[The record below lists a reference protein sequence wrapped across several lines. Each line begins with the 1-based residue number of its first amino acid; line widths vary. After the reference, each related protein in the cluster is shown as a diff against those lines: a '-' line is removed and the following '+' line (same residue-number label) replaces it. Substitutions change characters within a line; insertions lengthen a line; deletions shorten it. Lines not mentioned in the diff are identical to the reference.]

1 GGLYHDIGKME
12 NPHYFTENQA
22 DSNEHDKLKPRM
34 SALVIKA
41 HISNGVKMARENK
54 LPKVVIDFIRTHH
67 ATSLIKYFWEEAQK
81 KADRDRKEI
90 QEKDFQYD
98 GPRPHSKETGILMLA
113 DCVEASSRAM
123 KDPNYQKL
131 ENLIDKMI
139 SARVSEG
146 QLSKTPLTFQ
156 DLTAIKET
164 FLNILVGI
172 YHSRVEYP
180 EDEQGQQQ
188 EQQQPEPESE

>member
-1 GGLYHDIGKME
+1 
-12 NPHYFTENQA
+12 
-22 DSNEHDKLKPRM
+22 
-34 SALVIKA
+34 
-41 HISNGVKMARENK
+41 
-54 LPKVVIDFIRTHH
+54 
-67 ATSLIKYFWEEAQK
+67 
-81 KADRDRKEI
+81 
-90 QEKDFQYD
+90 

-113 DCVEASSRAM
+113 DCVEASSRSM

-139 SARVSEG
+139 QVRVNEG

-180 EDEQGQQQ
+180 EDEQQQKKPEKQPKGQRTELKAREDNAQIKSR
-188 EQQQPEPESE
+188 EPRSDSGDNDEEENERSSSMDEFYN